1 MVSYEGDV
9 FFVNNEEEY
18 LVVDADDIDDAEL
31 KMTET
36 IKERYP
42 DARSIIVE
50 NLKEV
55 VRQ

>member
-1 MVSYEGDV
+1 MVSFEGDV

-18 LVVDADDIDDAEL
+18 LVVDADDIDDAEM

-55 VRQ
+55 TR

>member
-9 FFVNNEEEY
+9 SFVNTVEDSY
-18 LVVDADDIDDAEL
+18 IVDADNSEEAEDKICDL
-31 KMTET
+31 VRED
-36 IKERYP
+36 YP

-50 NLKEV
+50 NIKEV